1 MNLLLLFF
9 KKVLSINF
17 AIMRNENSDKES
29 SIFVMKLYTKD
40 DLSLMFRFKR
50 FIFSTIV
57 NRKYLIG
64 LVILNFLDDDHTNDL

>member
-1 MNLLLLFF
+1 VNLLLLFF

-50 FIFSTIV
+50 FIFSIIV

-64 LVILNFLDDDHTNDL
+64 LVILNFLDDA